1 MGMFNPTAQQQ
12 GGGGSAV
19 SVKNT
24 NSGGDAFAAVSRGVS
39 ELGSIFKQHQSNQA
53 ASAKQEASEQAS
65 ATSRE
70 LSDGMSM
77 IQLQVDQGIIKQGDA
92 NMKGRAL
99 YSRMVK
105 DGADPVDLKKTWDAA
120 KGVYGGFEK
129 TTEEK
134 AIEKNKENAILNGE
148 AFGHETPEVMRDIL
162 VPAAGT

>member
-134 AIEKNKENAILNGE
+134 AIEKNKEDAIRLQQAVKTEEPRSNS
-148 AFGHETPEVMRDIL
+148 MMKL
-162 VPAAGT
+162 L